1 MAVYDQEQLAHDTL
15 LWELDME
22 RQYEDHAFFLDQ
34 VNQELQIVGQAAL
47 DAEVEQ
53 QYDEYLAALLRE
65 FRG

>member
-1 MAVYDQEQLAHDTL
+1 MYDQEQLAQDTL

-34 VNQELQIVGQAAL
+34 VNQELQIVGQEAL
-47 DAEVEQ
+47 DAEIEQ